1 MELHT
6 LHDLS
11 DVNSQLEQ
19 NCLPL
24 DRPNLN
30 SYETPKLGHENAAR
44 VVKSETAMDLRVLH
58 DSSDVNSELE
68 QNYLPL
74 DGTQSEPWR
83 NARART

>member
-24 DRPNLN
+24 DGPNLN
-30 SYETPKLGHENAAR
+30 SYETPQLGHENATR
-44 VVKSETAMDLRVLH
+44 FFKSETAMDLRVLH
-58 DSSDVNSELE
+58 DSSDVNSQLE
-68 QNYLPL
+68 QNCLPL
-74 DGTQSEPWR
+74 DGTLSEPWR
-83 NARART
+83 NATART